1 MLSRSAAV
9 RWRRAYR
16 RVVRSAFDTV
26 PFYRE
31 RWALDGRTDPTLVPG
46 RTGSLDGATD
56 PETLRRTVVDLV
68 PLSGG
73 STRFDPVRGLGR
85 VLPRARGPRAGTL
98 VVVVDGHA
106 CAPPADLP
114 RGLRGCVV
122 DPDFLGDPD
131 SAVLVEVTN
140 ALHRGAPVLAVGGDK
155 ELARLS
161 AALPESL
168 ARRLDR
174 LPRRTLSE
182 LDAGPY
188 GVLHDPLLGYLG
200 AFGECGR
207 WHLDTRNVYARPTRG
222 GLAVT
227 LLNQR
232 SPVLVDV
239 LVDGGV
245 RASVDTCPRHGT
257 PVVSL

>member
-1 MLSRSAAV
+1 MLTRSAAV
-9 RWRRAYR
+9 LWRRAYR

-31 RWALDGRTDPTLVPG
+31 RWALDGRTEPTLVPG
-46 RTGSLDGATD
+46 RTGSVDGATE
-56 PETLRRTVVDLV
+56 PEVLRRTVVDLV

-73 STRFDPVRGLGR
+73 STRLDPTRGLGH
-85 VLPRARGPRAGTL
+85 VLPRARDLRTGAL
-98 VVVVDGHA
+98 VVVVDDA
-106 CAPPADLP
+106 ASAPPSDLP
-114 RGLRGCVV
+114 RGVRGCVV
-122 DPDFLGDPD
+122 NPDLLGDAD
-131 SAVLVEVTN
+131 SAVSVEVTN
-140 ALHRGAPVLAVGGDK
+140 ALHRGSQVVAVGGDK
-155 ELARLS
+155 ELARLAS
-161 AALPESL
+161 ALPESL

-182 LDAGPY
+182 LDTGPY

-200 AFGECGR
+200 ALGECGR
-207 WHLDTRNVYARPTRG
+207 WHLDFRHVYARRTKG

-227 LLNQR
+227 LLTQR

-239 LVDGGV
+239 LVAGGV
-245 RASVDTCPRHGT
+245 HAAVETCPRHGT